1 MSLHHETHPLDAN
14 EPILQVNKQR
24 FVLFPI
30 KYPRV
35 WEMYKKAEASF
46 WTAEEVDL
54 AVSRALPPRHP
65 GTGPGTEQAPTLGP
79 QCRAARR
86 HQPPDRQPPESS
98 SKSLR
103 TACTLR
109 PARGLRAWA
118 RRASTHIAPPP
129 GVADVGPRDTR
140 A

>member
-65 GTGPGTEQAPTLGP
+65 GTGPGTRVGTSSRSAVPRRADAP
-79 QCRAARR
+79 
-86 HQPPDRQPPESS
+86 DS
-98 SKSLR
+98 
-103 TACTLR
+103 R
-109 PARGLRAWA
+109 PA
-118 RRASTHIAPPP
+118 ASSRQLEEPPSRVHATPRPGPACVGASGPTHIAASWRCRPW
-129 GVADVGPRDTR
+129 AS
-140 A
+140 